1 MKYWPDRSSSA
12 IQFAFLRDPEDG
24 SSDFN
29 AFLSRVA

>member
-12 IQFAFLRDPEDG
+12 TQFAFLRDPEGG